1 MALGATFGSDSLT
14 HWGLQSYCGWASEIL
29 HGWNPKKIMGFCSP
43 TYQLVQD
50 FAGPIVWWYHVAM
63 WRRDDRDDPVS
74 SPCSGWCQHQWH
86 RRSCQRDE
94 ELSKLLSMYAV
105 RNCDSSR
112 KITVIFQFV
121 ITEDPTLQFLL
132 QKMICDLMSTV
143 RQCALAMVTGCWW
156 RTSRRPSCEGKLR
169 PKRANLRAAEWKNCH
184 LGSGGVR
191 FDGSKNRQ
199 LVVNFPAVWG
209 IPKACGWCSPPRFRE
224 GWIQRH
230 RSQTGR
236 PSDRARSVWDLQE
249 TPWRA
254 ARGPRIAENVAWS
267 TLAACRGSLRFQLPE
282 FVMTLQRKH
291 LAKTIRDNYP
301 LVLEHFNI
309 IIFDRSKSKSSSLD
323 MFITR
328 AIFYSYVSQNQRVMS
343 TLGCPLDDQRG
354 PKSPVL
360 DGLLGVLL

>member
-1 MALGATFGSDSLT
+1 MGQRNPAWLKPKENHGILLTDLSTGAGFRWPHRMVIPCCHVTPWWPWWPRFFALLRLVPAPVAPAKLPKRWGAIQIAIHVCCEKLWFIPKNHSDFSVCDY
-14 HWGLQSYCGWASEIL
+14 WRSYTSIFTTENDL
-29 HGWNPKKIMGFCSP
+29 RFDEH
-43 TYQLVQD
+43 
-50 FAGPIVWWYHVAM
+50 
-63 WRRDDRDDPVS
+63 S
-74 SPCSGWCQHQWH
+74 SPVCAGDGH
-86 RRSCQRDE
+86 RM
-94 ELSKLLSMYAV
+94 LVK
-105 RNCDSSR
+105 NI
-112 KITVIFQFV
+112 KT
-121 ITEDPTLQFLL
+121 T
-132 QKMICDLMSTV
+132 
-143 RQCALAMVTGCWW
+143 
-156 RTSRRPSCEGKLR
+156 KLR
-169 PKRANLRAAEWKNCH
+169 RETSTKRANLRGIWPFTLLFLVWPATWAAEWKTCH

-343 TLGCPLDDQRG
+343 TLGCPLGDQRG